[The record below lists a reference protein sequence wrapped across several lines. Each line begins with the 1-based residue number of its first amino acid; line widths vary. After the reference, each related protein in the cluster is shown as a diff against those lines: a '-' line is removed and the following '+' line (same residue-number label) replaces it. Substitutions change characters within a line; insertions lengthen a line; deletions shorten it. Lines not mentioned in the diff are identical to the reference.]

1 MPPASKI
8 NNALFLIFGQGIN
21 FVFNLLML
29 PITIRQLSLNDY
41 GVYSQVVMVTATL
54 YAILSLGVTS
64 GIIVFFNTDKKQS
77 QNVLLNILL
86 AITVFLT
93 LVYGFLCLFHT
104 SIETALHTTN
114 LWPFLRFFY
123 FSILFQ
129 IAIDL
134 FYTYFIFY
142 QEIKLASYL
151 TVITNVLRLAFVF
164 VAIVTTHNLHYIFS
178 AQLFVLMLC
187 AGTYAYFFIKK
198 NKHSY
203 FNYNVA
209 IVKSVFK
216 LCIPLSLTGIIGTLL
231 IQTDGYLVNY
241 YLGKNEFAI
250 YRSGAFEIPF
260 LSTVYSSISL
270 IFLPELKQLL
280 YDKNYERIIALKRT
294 IIFNSSLLIYPLI
307 IVFLFFGNELIATY
321 LGNNFVRSAAV
332 FVGYN
337 LILFIRINDYSDVLT
352 LTHQTKFILLTYSS
366 AFVLNLVLG
375 VFFVNTFGLVGPVYA
390 TFIAILFIAAL
401 QLYKVS
407 SVLTTNMLYLFN
419 LYKVVVNLV
428 ANIAL
433 IWSVYILFSYIHL
446 PHNIKII
453 TIIITYLTIH
463 FFVIFNFSIID
474 SSIRTKIKT
483 MLQKIWA

>member
-8 NNALFLIFGQGIN
+8 NNVFFLIFGQGIN

-54 YAILSLGVTS
+54 YAILSFGVTS
-64 GIIVFFNTDKKQS
+64 GIIVFFNRNKKYS
-77 QNVLLNILL
+77 QNILLNILL
-86 AITVFLT
+86 AIIVFLT
-93 LVYGFLCLFHT
+93 LVYVFLCLFHT
-104 SIETALHTTN
+104 PIETALHTTN
-114 LWPFLRFFY
+114 LWFFLRFFY

-134 FYTYFIFY
+134 FYAYFIFF
-142 QEIKLASYL
+142 QKIKLASYL
-151 TVITNVLRLAFVF
+151 TVITNVFRLSFIF
-164 VAIVTTHNLHYIFS
+164 VAIVTTHNLQYIFG
-178 AQLFVLMLC
+178 AQLLSLVLC
-187 AGTYAYFFIKK
+187 ASVYFYFFKS
-198 NKHSY
+198 KHI
-203 FNYNVA
+203 FLNFKYNA
-209 IVKSVFK
+209 SIITSVFK

-270 IFLPELKQLL
+270 IFFPEIKQLL
-280 YDKNYERIIALKRT
+280 YDKNYERIIMLKRK

-321 LGNNFVRSAAV
+321 LGNRFVRSAAV

-352 LTHQTKFILLTYSS
+352 LTHQTKFIFLVYGV
-366 AFVLNLVLG
+366 AFVLNLILG
-375 VFFVNTFGLVGPVYA
+375 SYFVNIFGLVGPVYA
-390 TFIAILFIAAL
+390 TFIAILFIAIA
-401 QLYKVS
+401 QLHKVTS
-407 SVLTTNMLYLFN
+407 ILTTNIVYFFN
-419 LYKVVVNLV
+419 FYKVVLTLI
-428 ANIAL
+428 ANVAL
-433 IWSVYILFSYIHL
+433 IWLVYLFFFKLNFPNAIQILG
-446 PHNIKII
+446 
-453 TIIITYLTIH
+453 TIITYLAIH
-463 FFVIFNFSIID
+463 FFIIFKFSIID
-474 SSIRTKIKT
+474 SSITTKIKSI
-483 MLQKIWA
+483 LHKKWV